1 MEDDPAMPTA
11 CRAGAPAVRAALEH
25 APGEVRLERTPLSQC
40 LMPASTPG
48 DLQEVGG
55 AYVAVAADLAFEARA
70 DPDGPAATRLGY
82 LIGAV
87 RRGADRTQ
95 GIHAELVRRM
105 EQELVIVDT
114 RSPAFREGERAGRE
128 AG

>member
-1 MEDDPAMPTA
+1 
-11 CRAGAPAVRAALEH
+11 
-25 APGEVRLERTPLSQC
+25 
-40 LMPASTPG
+40 MPASPPG
-48 DLQEVGG
+48 DLQEIG
-55 AYVAVAADLAFEARA
+55 AAYIAVAADLAFEARA

-114 RSPAFREGERAGRE
+114 RSSAFREGERAGRE
-128 AG
+128 SG